1 MNNKVKKE
9 IWEWIV
15 CFVVAYV
22 IYLVLNYFL
31 GTISG
36 VKQVSMYPTVKEG
49 EKVVISRRILW
60 NKEIKRGDIVTIE
73 APLSVDEKGLAVYRK
88 YSGISWVI
96 HNFMGIGKISYIKRV
111 IALEGE
117 HLYISEKGEV
127 YIEDEKLEETYL
139 TEDTTLR
146 IGNVYDIVVPKGYV
160 FVMGDNRDESKDSRT
175 FGAIPLKKVEG
186 KVGIR
191 VWPLN
196 KMGAI

>member
-22 IYLVLNYFL
+22 IYLVLNYFI

-73 APLSVDEKGLAVYRK
+73 APISVDEKGLSVYRK

-111 IALEGE
+111 IAVAGE

-127 YIEDEKLEETYL
+127 YINDKKIEENYL
-139 TEDTTLR
+139 TEETTPR
-146 IGNVYDIVVPKGYV
+146 IGNVYDIVIPKGYV

>member
-1 MNNKVKKE
+1 
-9 IWEWIV
+9 
-15 CFVVAYV
+15 
-22 IYLVLNYFL
+22 
-31 GTISG
+31 
-36 VKQVSMYPTVKEG
+36 
-49 EKVVISRRILW
+49 
-60 NKEIKRGDIVTIE
+60 
-73 APLSVDEKGLAVYRK
+73 
-88 YSGISWVI
+88 
-96 HNFMGIGKISYIKRV
+96 MGIGKISYIKRV

-127 YIEDEKLEETYL
+127 YIDDKKLEETYL
-139 TEDTTLR
+139 TEDTTPR